1 VIPVTCTISKP
12 IDVPNLLLERD
23 SIWSAA
29 VAAYLAGEA
38 NELAV
43 EHQAAVE
50 TENETYL
57 VSNPWQAAVESY
69 LTRRIS
75 MDPLT
80 SEEILKNAIEKPL
93 ERQTRGDQMQ
103 VASILKDLGW
113 VKKREA
119 KGRRRWIYTMQ

>member
-1 VIPVTCTISKP
+1 
-12 IDVPNLLLERD
+12 VPNLLLERD
-23 SIWSAA
+23 AVWSAA
-29 VAAYLAGEA
+29 VAAYKAGEA
-38 NELAV
+38 NELDV

-57 VSNPWQAAVESY
+57 VSNPWQAAVENY
-69 LTRRIS
+69 LARRIS
-75 MDPLT
+75 MDPVT

-119 KGRRRWIYTMQ
+119 KGRRRWIYTMP